1 MPSEHSRSSSSSSV
15 TSPIPTINI
24 KYAPPQRSNGGNHSS
39 SNSSRGLNNEL
50 LEIQEERRRD
60 PSRDKNPR
68 DRSPSRGKSPSR
80 TKNDKKGKLS
90 PTRSKSPS
98 GDRQKNNS
106 GTASRSRSPTPRSKS
121 PSPKQDSSR
130 SKSPLGRN
138 HNRNNS
144 DNLSKPTSQDA
155 RLSPSSHPWIAS
167 SSNDRN
173 SSKISNRLSLPPNF
187 NEMDFSNIVR
197 ENNERWARLKLGSD
211 TRDSRGGIMGSFTKS
226 GMLGGAPILRP
237 NLSGDSFSSF
247 SGEKMKRSPSTGK
260 TSFNSPLLVPGGFPL
275 IRARSHNSAMDDAP
289 RLPMEILKEKLHPL
303 QHAWTMYYDSKPAMT
318 PGPKTPTEKF
328 YEQNLQTI
336 GTFNTVQTFCRYF
349 NWVKKP
355 SHLDVNTNFHI
366 FKDKIK
372 PMWEDPANA
381 NGGKWVISMRNPQLL
396 DRCWTWLVYALVGEE
411 LDEGD
416 DICGAVMSR
425 RLRGDRI
432 AVWVRDKDNV
442 PVINGIGKRLLKILD
457 LFDEK
462 GIGMDFQFNEDA
474 LKSGTSYN
482 NKTY

>member
-1 MPSEHSRSSSSSSV
+1 
-15 TSPIPTINI
+15 
-24 KYAPPQRSNGGNHSS
+24 
-39 SNSSRGLNNEL
+39 
-50 LEIQEERRRD
+50 
-60 PSRDKNPR
+60 
-68 DRSPSRGKSPSR
+68 
-80 TKNDKKGKLS
+80 
-90 PTRSKSPS
+90 
-98 GDRQKNNS
+98 
-106 GTASRSRSPTPRSKS
+106 
-121 PSPKQDSSR
+121 
-130 SKSPLGRN
+130 
-138 HNRNNS
+138 
-144 DNLSKPTSQDA
+144 
-155 RLSPSSHPWIAS
+155 
-167 SSNDRN
+167 
-173 SSKISNRLSLPPNF
+173 
-187 NEMDFSNIVR
+187 
-197 ENNERWARLKLGSD
+197 
-211 TRDSRGGIMGSFTKS
+211 
-226 GMLGGAPILRP
+226 
-237 NLSGDSFSSF
+237 
-247 SGEKMKRSPSTGK
+247 
-260 TSFNSPLLVPGGFPL
+260 
-275 IRARSHNSAMDDAP
+275 
-289 RLPMEILKEKLHPL
+289 
-303 QHAWTMYYDSKPAMT
+303 MT

-457 LFDEK
+457 LLDEK

-482 NKTY
+482 NKTYLSLESLKQELELEKNGSVKKPEIQETESKEPEITVTTPDMVTVDFNFTENEESHEKDTENHDEEDDKEPSDDEANVNDKENEEADKEDDNDEGSNDENEELHGESELENKNDEAPVESEKDHDEPVAEIN